1 MDWNIFFEIPG
12 YDLVTNQ
19 ILRLLDFKSIMVCR
33 EVSPI
38 WKTYIDAQRI
48 GRVSQLLSLMEKY
61 AKISREH
68 PYKHQMFK
76 DSSFGELFPEWN
88 KIIPYI
94 KTEMSAFDMDKLIAA
109 EPYSYLINFIEYIS
123 KFYTEILI

>member
-12 YDLVTNQ
+12 YALVTNQ
-19 ILRLLDFKSIMVCR
+19 ILRLLDFKSIMVYGVYG

-48 GRVSQLLSLMEKY
+48 GHVSQLLSIMEKY

-76 DSSFGELFPEWN
+76 DSSLENCFLNGTKSIGGFC
-88 KIIPYI
+88 
-94 KTEMSAFDMDKLIAA
+94 THR
-109 EPYSYLINFIEYIS
+109 IS
-123 KFYTEILI
+123 SSG

>member
-12 YDLVTNQ
+12 YALVTNQ

-88 KIIPYI
+88 TQRY
-94 KTEMSAFDMDKLIAA
+94 
-109 EPYSYLINFIEYIS
+109 
-123 KFYTEILI
+123 

>member
-1 MDWNIFFEIPG
+1 
-12 YDLVTNQ
+12 
-19 ILRLLDFKSIMVCR
+19 
-33 EVSPI
+33 
-38 WKTYIDAQRI
+38 
-48 GRVSQLLSLMEKY
+48 MEKY

-109 EPYSYLINFIEYIS
+109 EPYSYSINFIEYIS